1 MRGMAL
7 NMNHG
12 FAALLTMAYGMGS
25 PDVAPMLPRTMELA
39 FAKLH
44 KEFNVIGSSVY
55 QSTAAAAE
63 SASRLVASEK

>member
-1 MRGMAL
+1 MREMAL

-25 PDVAPMLPRTMELA
+25 PDIAPMLPRNMELA

-55 QSTAAAAE
+55 QSTSAVAD
-63 SASRLVASEK
+63 SASKLVVSEK